1 MSRVIDA
8 LIAYRVLKLLVTP
21 FNKTKA
27 FELGIIDEKGK
38 VLIKSRNIEN
48 AEQRKSYTLLIRF
61 VFNLK
66 KLLAKIGVRGPIG
79 STAAAAIAFFKE
91 QSGEQLSENAALDI
105 EREIYK
111 YITSEGFE
119 FDLSEN
125 YGEPLTEGTY
135 KVKHDIYNSEGEVVI
150 NIDEEVYFKETTD
163 IIMGY
168 DVFKHN
174 DIYLTTEDLYV
185 WYCKTKNKTTHI
197 SKTW

>member
-8 LIAYRVLKLLVTP
+8 LIAYRILKLLVTP
-21 FNKTKA
+21 FNRTKA
-27 FELGIIDEKGK
+27 FELGIIDDKGK
-38 VLIKSRNIEN
+38 VLIKSKEIKKLPNKQEL
-48 AEQRKSYTLLIRF
+48 RKSYTLLIRF

-66 KLLAKIGVRGPIG
+66 RLLSKVGIRGPLG
-79 STAAAAIAFFKE
+79 SAAAAAFAFFKE
-91 QSGEQLSENAALDI
+91 QSGEQLSKNAALDI
-105 EREIYK
+105 EREVYK

-135 KVKHDIYNSEGEVVI
+135 KVKHDIYNDDGEVVI

-168 DVFKHN
+168 DVFKHK

-185 WYCKTKNKTTHI
+185 
-197 SKTW
+197 

>member
-1 MSRVIDA
+1 MSRVIDG
-8 LIAYRVLKLLVTP
+8 LIAYRILKLLVTP

-27 FELGIIDEKGK
+27 FELGIIDEKGQ
-38 VLIKSRNIEN
+38 VLIKSKDW
-48 AEQRKSYTLLIRF
+48 RKAFPAGERAKARKHYTLLIRF

-66 KLLAKIGVRGPIG
+66 RLLSKVGIRGPLG
-79 STAAAAIAFFKE
+79 SSAAAALAFFKE
-91 QSGEQLSENAALDI
+91 EAGEQLSETAALDI

-135 KVKHDIYNSEGEVVI
+135 KVKHDIYNSEGDIVI

-168 DVFKHN
+168 DVFKHK

-185 WYCKTKNKTTHI
+185 
-197 SKTW
+197 

>member
-21 FNKTKA
+21 FNRTKA
-27 FELGIIDEKGK
+27 FELGIIDAKGK
-38 VLIKSRNIEN
+38 VLKKSRDIKDPQERN
-48 AEQRKSYTLLIRF
+48 AYTLLIRF

-66 KLLAKIGVRGPIG
+66 RLLGKVGVRGPLG
-79 STAAAAIAFFKE
+79 SAAAAAIAFFKE
-91 QSGEQLSENAALDI
+91 QSGDQLSDTAGLDI
-105 EREIYK
+105 ERGVYK
-111 YITSEGFE
+111 YLKKEGFE
-119 FDLSEN
+119 FELSEN

-185 WYCKTKNKTTHI
+185 
-197 SKTW
+197 

>member
-1 MSRVIDA
+1 MSRVIDG

-21 FNKTKA
+21 FNRTKA
-27 FELGIIDEKGK
+27 FELGIIDDKGK
-38 VLIKSRNIEN
+38 VLKKSRDIKDPQERN
-48 AEQRKSYTLLIRF
+48 AYTLLIRF

-66 KLLAKIGVRGPIG
+66 RLLSKVGIRGPLG
-79 STAAAAIAFFKE
+79 SSAAAALAFFKE
-91 QSGEQLSENAALDI
+91 EAGEQLSETAALDI

-135 KVKHDIYNSEGEVVI
+135 KAKHNIYNDEGDIVI

-168 DVFKHN
+168 DVFKHK

-185 WYCKTKNKTTHI
+185 
-197 SKTW
+197 

>member
-8 LIAYRVLKLLVTP
+8 LVAYRVLKILVTP

-27 FELGIIDEKGK
+27 FALGIIDEKGK
-38 VLIKSRNIEN
+38 VLIKSKQINKSFPAGSARAN
-48 AEQRKSYTLLIRF
+48 ARKAYTLLIRF

-66 KLLAKIGVRGPIG
+66 RLLGKVGVRGPLG
-79 STAAAAIAFFKE
+79 SAAAAAFAFFKE
-91 QSGEQLSENAALDI
+91 QSGEQLSETASQDI

-135 KVKHDIYNSEGEVVI
+135 KVKHDIYNDEGEIVI

-163 IIMGY
+163 IIC
-168 DVFKHN
+168 
-174 DIYLTTEDLYV
+174 LLY
-185 WYCKTKNKTTHI
+185 T
-197 SKTW
+197 SPSPRD